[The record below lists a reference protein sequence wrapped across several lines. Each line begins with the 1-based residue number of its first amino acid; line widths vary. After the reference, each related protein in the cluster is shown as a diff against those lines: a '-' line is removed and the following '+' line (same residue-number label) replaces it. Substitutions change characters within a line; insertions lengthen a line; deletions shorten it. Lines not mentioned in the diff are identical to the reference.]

1 MQPEDIW
8 IGSQETMREN
18 ILLMQAGGRLR
29 KELTERIVATTI
41 NWDIGKLGKFQQIKH
56 FVLPYATVE
65 KN

>member
-1 MQPEDIW
+1 
-8 IGSQETMREN
+8 MREN
-18 ILLMQAGGRLR
+18 ILLMQAEGRLR

-56 FVLPYATVE
+56 YVLPYATVE